1 MFKKCIDSYDIL
13 VEIIGGLNM
22 NHIYVNIYI
31 DKVKFY
37 IVYYEQNEKRKIKD
51 DEIILPISFSTGDK
65 LFYIKKLISTV
76 IDQYNIE
83 TYNLEVDN
91 DIGVEIVDAV
101 KMEGVLEELF
111 SSKGVI
117 LWK

>member
-1 MFKKCIDSYDIL
+1 
-13 VEIIGGLNM
+13 M

-101 KMEGVLEELF
+101 KMEGVLEQLF

>member
-1 MFKKCIDSYDIL
+1 
-13 VEIIGGLNM
+13 M
-22 NHIYVNIYI
+22 NHIYVNIYT

-37 IVYYEQNEKRKIKD
+37 IVYYDQSENRQIKD
-51 DEIILPISFSTGDK
+51 DEIILPISFSMGDK
-65 LFYIKKLISTV
+65 LYYIKKIIST
-76 IDQYNIE
+76 IINQYNIE
-83 TYNLEVDN
+83 SYCLEVDR

-111 SSKGVI
+111 SSKGVM

>member
-1 MFKKCIDSYDIL
+1 
-13 VEIIGGLNM
+13 M

-31 DKVKFY
+31 DRVRFY
-37 IVYYEQNEKRKIKD
+37 IVCYDKNQKRKIKD
-51 DEIILPISFSTGDK
+51 NEIILPISFNMGDK
-65 LFYIKKLISTV
+65 LYYIKKLISTI
-76 IDQYNIE
+76 IDKYNIKS
-83 TYNLEVDN
+83 YNLEIDN

-111 SSKGVI
+111 SSKGVM

>member
-1 MFKKCIDSYDIL
+1 
-13 VEIIGGLNM
+13 M
-22 NHIYVNIYI
+22 NHIYVNIYT

-37 IVYYEQNEKRKIKD
+37 IVYYDQNEKRKIKD
-51 DEIILPISFSTGDK
+51 DEIILPISFSMGDK
-65 LFYIKKLISTV
+65 LYYIKKIIST
-76 IDQYNIE
+76 IINQYNIE
-83 TYNLEVDN
+83 TYCLEVDS

-111 SSKGVI
+111 SSKGVM

>member
-1 MFKKCIDSYDIL
+1 
-13 VEIIGGLNM
+13 M

-37 IVYYEQNEKRKIKD
+37 IVYYEKKEKRKIKD
-51 DEIILPISFSTGDK
+51 DEIILPISFSIGDK

>member
-1 MFKKCIDSYDIL
+1 
-13 VEIIGGLNM
+13 M

-31 DKVKFY
+31 DKIKFY
-37 IVYYEQNEKRKIKD
+37 IVYYGKNKKKGIKD
-51 DEIILPISFSTGDK
+51 DEIILPVSFSMGDK
-65 LFYIKKLISTV
+65 LYYIKKLISTI

-83 TYNLEVDN
+83 MYKLEIDN
-91 DIGVEIVDAV
+91 DVGVEIIDSV
-101 KMEGVLEELF
+101 KIEGVLEELF

>member
-1 MFKKCIDSYDIL
+1 
-13 VEIIGGLNM
+13 M

-31 DKVKFY
+31 DKIKFY
-37 IVYYEQNEKRKIKD
+37 IVYYGKNKKKGIKD
-51 DEIILPISFSTGDK
+51 DEIILPVSFSMGDK
-65 LFYIKKLISTV
+65 LYYIKKLISTI

-83 TYNLEVDN
+83 TYNFEIDN
-91 DIGVEIVDAV
+91 DVGVEIIDSV
-101 KMEGVLEELF
+101 KIEGVLEELF

>member
-1 MFKKCIDSYDIL
+1 
-13 VEIIGGLNM
+13 M

-37 IVYYEQNEKRKIKD
+37 IVYYEQNEKRKIKY

>member
-1 MFKKCIDSYDIL
+1 
-13 VEIIGGLNM
+13 M
-22 NHIYVNIYI
+22 NHIYVNIYT

-37 IVYYEQNEKRKIKD
+37 IVYYDQNEKRQIKD
-51 DEIILPISFSTGDK
+51 DEIVLPFSFSMGDK
-65 LFYIKKLISTV
+65 LYYIKKIIST
-76 IDQYNIE
+76 IINQYNIE
-83 TYNLEVDN
+83 AYCLEVDR

>member
-1 MFKKCIDSYDIL
+1 
-13 VEIIGGLNM
+13 M

-37 IVYYEQNEKRKIKD
+37 IVCYDKNQKRVIKD
-51 DEIILPISFSTGDK
+51 NEIVLPVSFNLGDK
-65 LFYIKKLISTV
+65 LYYIKKLISTI
-76 IDQYNIE
+76 IDKYSIE
-83 TYNLEVDN
+83 SYNLEIDN
-91 DIGVEIVDAV
+91 DIGAEIIDAV
-101 KMEGVLEELF
+101 KMEGILEELF

>member
-1 MFKKCIDSYDIL
+1 
-13 VEIIGGLNM
+13 M
-22 NHIYVNIYI
+22 NHIYVNIYA

-37 IVYYEQNEKRKIKD
+37 IVYYEQNEKRIIKD
-51 DEIILPISFSTGDK
+51 NEIILPISFSLGDK
-65 LFYIKKLISTV
+65 LYYIKKLIST
-76 IDQYNIE
+76 IINQYNIE
-83 TYNLEVDN
+83 TYNLEIDN
-91 DIGVEIVDAV
+91 DIGVEIVDVV

>member
-1 MFKKCIDSYDIL
+1 
-13 VEIIGGLNM
+13 M
-22 NHIYVNIYI
+22 NHIYIDIYV

-37 IVYYEQNEKRKIKD
+37 IVYYEQDENRKIKD
-51 DEIILPISFSTGDK
+51 DEIILPISFSIGDK
-65 LFYIKKLISTV
+65 LYYTKKIISTA

-83 TYNLEVDN
+83 AYNLKLED
-91 DIGVEIVDAV
+91 DIGLEIVDAV

-117 LWK
+117 RWK